1 MEVRSETTHARSD
14 KLSPPK
20 LRLQVWFAA
29 GELWH
34 PRILTGLTNHT
45 SKFSSPMEPVPLP
58 PPLPPT
64 SQKLYQQR
72 LLNLTLGAPEL
83 DKTYF
88 WANPRRLPKRFST
101 KYGYQMFQMPHVTW
115 SDDNYY
121 LKQVIQCDHFLQEIP
136 QNSSCLRSAET
147 KSRNGAS

>member
-1 MEVRSETTHARSD
+1 HLPWNQFHCR
-14 KLSPPK
+14 LLFL
-20 LRLQVWFAA
+20 LREIIPATVFYLYRVM
-29 GELWH
+29 LD
-34 PRILTGLTNHT
+34 RI
-45 SKFSSPMEPVPLP
+45 KCDP
-58 PPLPPT
+58 
-64 SQKLYQQR
+64 R